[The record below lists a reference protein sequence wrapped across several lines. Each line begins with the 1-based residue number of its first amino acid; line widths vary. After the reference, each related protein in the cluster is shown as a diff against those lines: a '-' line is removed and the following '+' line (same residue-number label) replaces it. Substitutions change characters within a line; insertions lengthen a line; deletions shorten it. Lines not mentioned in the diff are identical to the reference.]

1 MQLFSL
7 HRKSIYI
14 LYQNRLCSLST
25 LTTAFIVLLSLLLP
39 YCVISYINPGTLWDR
54 YRLVYE
60 QPKVHFDY
68 QYLFLAEMDR
78 PGDNVNRLTTCSSY
92 ESYNMLTDDQS
103 HQDCN
108 AIKVMIDDSNADG
121 KIDKLSASVS
131 INLPDDSVGLVFYT
145 FYFFLEAVV
154 ESNCHFSIPT
164 MISLSKQSPP
174 VQLFTSGIIS
184 HFGHLRAVQS
194 TALQCPFFLRNIKT
208 HFNHNI
214 HPTANFTSVEEFLP
228 ETILYRIESSNVV
241 YYGFDPAR
249 TQWTRDGSG
258 TVEIRVELL
267 IGGEDGQKTALLY
280 NASLWQ
286 KVAQFWAQY
295 FSVLIVFLW
304 VADKLKDLMFDGH
317 WIRAMKVVPWKDK
330 ML

>member
-25 LTTAFIVLLSLLLP
+25 LTTALIVLLSLLLP
-39 YCVISYINPGTLWDR
+39 YCVISFINPGTLWDR

-103 HQDCN
+103 QDCN
-108 AIKVMIDDSNADG
+108 AIK
-121 KIDKLSASVS
+121 
-131 INLPDDSVGLVFYT
+131 
-145 FYFFLEAVV
+145 
-154 ESNCHFSIPT
+154 SNCYFSIPT
-164 MISLSKQSPP
+164 IISLSKQSPP
-174 VQLFTSGIIS
+174 IQPFTSGTIS
-184 HFGHLRAVQS
+184 HFGHLRAIQS

-208 HFNHNI
+208 HCNHNF
-214 HPTANFTSVEEFLP
+214 HPNENFTSVEEFLP
-228 ETILYRIESSNVV
+228 ESILHRIESSNAV

-267 IGGEDGQKTALLY
+267 IAGEDGQKTALLY

-330 ML
+330 IL